1 MELDIK
7 GNPGN
12 NNSFQDNQVDRT
24 ASFNPNAK
32 EVHVNQYLQQ
42 QSPDYRLISCF
53 RELQEEVKNDDRL
66 QKKLEDIKRYR
77 TRLPRTIGLKA
88 KLQDG
93 GFSKDAID
101 KACRQKQYYAKKS
114 TKYQYYEGAQKIDS
128 YLFAIVSSRF
138 DTYVM
143 PLIVKQSPLDVIKK
157 VVYEQVIMPVVD
169 KLAFNGEKDTEL
181 RYNIDDI
188 FGMLYYLTG
197 NCHINW
203 KEYHV

>member
-53 RELQEEVKNDDRL
+53 RELQEEVRNDDRL
-66 QKKLEDIKRYR
+66 QKKLDDIKRYR

>member
-53 RELQEEVKNDDRL
+53 RELQEEVRNDDRL

-77 TRLPRTIGLKA
+77 TRLPHTIGLKA

-93 GFSKDAID
+93 GFSKEAID

>member
-53 RELQEEVKNDDRL
+53 RELQEEVRNDDRL
-66 QKKLEDIKRYR
+66 QKKLDDIKRYR
-77 TRLPRTIGLKA
+77 TRLPHTIGLKA

-143 PLIVKQSPLDVIKK
+143 PLIVKLSPLDVIKK

>member
-1 MELDIK
+1 MEFDIN

-12 NNSFQDNQVDRT
+12 NNTFQDNNVERT

-32 EVHVNQYLQQ
+32 EVHVTQYLQQ
-42 QSPDYRLISCF
+42 QSPDNRLISCF
-53 RELQEEVKNDDRL
+53 RELQEEVKNDIKL
-66 QKKLEDIKRYR
+66 QKKIDDIKRYR
-77 TRLPRTIGLKA
+77 TRLPRTIGLQA

-101 KACRQKQYYAKKS
+101 KACRQKQYYVKKS
-114 TKYQYYEGAQKIDS
+114 TRYQYYEAAQQIDS
-128 YLFAIVSSRF
+128 YLYAIVCNRF

-143 PLIVKQSPLDVIKK
+143 PLIVKQEPLGVIKK
-157 VVYEQVIMPVVD
+157 AVYEHVITPVID
-169 KLAFNGEKDTEL
+169 KIAFNGKEDTVL

>member
-53 RELQEEVKNDDRL
+53 RELQEEVRNDDRL

-77 TRLPRTIGLKA
+77 TRLPHTIGLKA

-143 PLIVKQSPLDVIKK
+143 PLIVKQSSLDVIKK

>member
-53 RELQEEVKNDDRL
+53 RELQEEVMNDDRL
-66 QKKLEDIKRYR
+66 QKKLDDIKRYR

-93 GFSKDAID
+93 GFSKEAID

>member
-53 RELQEEVKNDDRL
+53 RELQEEVRNDDRL
-66 QKKLEDIKRYR
+66 QKKLDDIKRYR
-77 TRLPRTIGLKA
+77 TRLPHTIGLKA

-143 PLIVKQSPLDVIKK
+143 PLIVKQSPLNVIKK

>member
-12 NNSFQDNQVDRT
+12 NNTFQDNQVDST

-32 EVHVNQYLQQ
+32 EVHVHQYLQQ

-53 RELQEEVKNDDRL
+53 RELQEEVRNDDRL
-66 QKKLEDIKRYR
+66 QKKLDDIKRYR

-93 GFSKDAID
+93 GFSKEAID

-203 KEYHV
+203 KECHV

>member
-53 RELQEEVKNDDRL
+53 RELQEEVRNDDRL

-93 GFSKDAID
+93 GFSKEAID

>member
-53 RELQEEVKNDDRL
+53 RELQEEVRNDDRL
-66 QKKLEDIKRYR
+66 QKKLDDIKRYR
-77 TRLPRTIGLKA
+77 TRLPHTIGLKA

>member
-66 QKKLEDIKRYR
+66 QKKLDDIKRYR

-93 GFSKDAID
+93 GFSKEAID

>member
-53 RELQEEVKNDDRL
+53 RELQEEVRNDDRL
-66 QKKLEDIKRYR
+66 QKKLDDIKRYR

-93 GFSKDAID
+93 GFSKEAID

>member
-7 GNPGN
+7 GNPGDHN
-12 NNSFQDNQVDRT
+12 TFQDNHVGST
-24 ASFNPNAK
+24 LSFNPNATD
-32 EVHVNQYLQQ
+32 VHIHQYLQ
-42 QSPDYRLISCF
+42 SHDYRLINCF
-53 RELQEEVKNDDRL
+53 RKLQEEVKHDIKL
-66 QKKLEDIKRYR
+66 QKKLDDIKRYR
-77 TRLPRTIGLKA
+77 TRLPHTIGLQA

-93 GFSKDAID
+93 GFSKGAID

>member
-7 GNPGN
+7 GNPGDHN
-12 NNSFQDNQVDRT
+12 TFQDNHVGST
-24 ASFNPNAK
+24 LSFNPNATD
-32 EVHVNQYLQQ
+32 VQINQYLQQ
-42 QSPDYRLISCF
+42 QSYDNRLINCF
-53 RELQEEVKNDDRL
+53 RKLQEEVKHEIKL
-66 QKKLEDIKRYR
+66 QKKLDDIKRYR
-77 TRLPRTIGLKA
+77 TRLPHTIGLQA

-93 GFSKDAID
+93 GFSKGAID

-114 TKYQYYEGAQKIDS
+114 TKYQYYEAAQQIDS
-128 YLFAIVSSRF
+128 YLYAIVCNRF

-143 PLIVKQSPLDVIKK
+143 PLIVKQSPLEDIKTA
-157 VVYEQVIMPVVD
+157 VYEQVIMPVAD
-169 KLAFNGEKDTEL
+169 KLASNGTEDTVL

-203 KEYHV
+203 KEYNV

>member
-1 MELDIK
+1 MEFDIN

-12 NNSFQDNQVDRT
+12 NNTFQDNNVERT

-42 QSPDYRLISCF
+42 QSPDNRLISCF
-53 RELQEEVKNDDRL
+53 RELKEEVKNDIKL
-66 QKKLEDIKRYR
+66 QKKIDDIKRYR
-77 TRLPRTIGLKA
+77 TRLPRTIGLQA

-101 KACRQKQYYAKKS
+101 KALRQKQYYVKKS
-114 TKYQYYEGAQKIDS
+114 TRYQYYEAAQQIDS
-128 YLFAIVSSRF
+128 YLYAIVCNSF

-143 PLIVKQSPLDVIKK
+143 PLIVKQEPLGVIKK
-157 VVYEQVIMPVVD
+157 AVYEQVIMPVID
-169 KLAFNGEKDTEL
+169 KLNFNVKEDTVL

>member
-53 RELQEEVKNDDRL
+53 RELQEEVRNDDRL

-77 TRLPRTIGLKA
+77 TRLPHTIGLKA